1 MRRGESDTGV
11 TLPRAP
17 ARPSVSWAAG
27 IQPLAPT
34 MQASEDRDQRTPV
47 PTGLPGGGSLPPGL
61 GSGEGRRH
69 RAGSRVGCGGADPW
83 AAQRPIEEG
92 PRQSDRLATLSEPRS
107 HLTLRG

>member
-47 PTGLPGGGSLPPGL
+47 PTGLPGGAPCPQGWAQGRAGGTGLAPEWGVGEQTPGL
-61 GSGEGRRH
+61 LSGR
-69 RAGSRVGCGGADPW
+69 
-83 AAQRPIEEG
+83 
-92 PRQSDRLATLSEPRS
+92 
-107 HLTLRG
+107 